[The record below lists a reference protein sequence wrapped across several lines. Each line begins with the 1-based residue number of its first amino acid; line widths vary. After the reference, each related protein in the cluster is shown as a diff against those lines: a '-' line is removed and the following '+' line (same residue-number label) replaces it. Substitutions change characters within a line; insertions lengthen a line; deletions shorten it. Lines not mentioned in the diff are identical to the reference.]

1 MPSLVRSII
10 LSASLHPFLNTEMQS
25 ASMVIYAQDIMKK
38 VNVTVQGDLTVRQGA
53 KLMANDREG
62 FLIVHKGDGKSSIV
76 TEWDIVNK
84 VVAQDRDPD
93 SVRLEDIASG
103 EIIGVDPKTPT
114 EKVAE
119 KMNSSNIRRL
129 AVVESGKIVG
139 VVTSKDI
146 LRIFNDYMDN
156 LAEVVSKFGKA

>member
-1 MPSLVRSII
+1 
-10 LSASLHPFLNTEMQS
+10 
-25 ASMVIYAQDIMKK
+25 MVIYAQDIMKK

-62 FLIVHKGDGKSSIV
+62 FLIVHKGDGKSGIV

-93 SVRLEDIASG
+93 TVKLEEIASS
-103 EIIGVDPKTPT
+103 EIIAVDLKTPT

-119 KMNSSNIRRL
+119 KMNGSNIRRL
-129 AVVESGKIVG
+129 AVVDSGKIVG
-139 VVTSKDI
+139 IVTSKDI

-156 LAEVVSKFGKA
+156 LTEVVSKFGKA

>member
-1 MPSLVRSII
+1 
-10 LSASLHPFLNTEMQS
+10 MQFV
-25 ASMVIYAQDIMKK
+25 SMVIYAQDIMKK

-76 TEWDIVNK
+76 TEWDIVYK

-93 SVRLEDIASG
+93 SVKLEEIASQD
-103 EIIGVDPKTPT
+103 IISVDPKTPT
-114 EKVAE
+114 EKVVA
-119 KMNSSNIRRL
+119 KMNGSNIRRM
-129 AVVESGKIVG
+129 AVVEGGKIVG
-139 VVTSKDI
+139 IVTSKDI

-156 LAEVVSKFGKA
+156 ITEVVSKFGKA